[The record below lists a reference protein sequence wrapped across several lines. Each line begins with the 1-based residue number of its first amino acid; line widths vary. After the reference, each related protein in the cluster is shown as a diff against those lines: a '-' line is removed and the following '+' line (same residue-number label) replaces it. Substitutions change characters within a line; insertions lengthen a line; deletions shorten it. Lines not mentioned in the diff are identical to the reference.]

1 MCVFD
6 HQQDRLAGRQAI
18 KDPAHHLD
26 HLPLTRCPVRV
37 RHEAQPRKQRREC
50 RAAAQDLAAPLLI
63 RLIPQ
68 GTQGFHDRPE
78 RQCALTDVQAA
89 AAQDPEPQTRG
100 GAGHILY
107 QPGLADTGVAPHG
120 DQHHLA
126 AGGTFKHATQK
137 FPLALPSDQYRAG
150 HPGAHSPT
158 IPKGLLA
165 GQYLRRD
172 VLSSSPYV
180 RGPGASARGFR

>member
-18 KDPAHHLD
+18 KDPAHRLD
-26 HLPLTRCPVRV
+26 HLPLTRCPARV

-63 RLIPQ
+63 RLGPE

-78 RQCALTDVQAA
+78 RQRALTDVQAA
-89 AAQDPEPQTRG
+89 AGHDPEPQTRG
-100 GAGHILY
+100 GAGHLQH
-107 QPGLADTGVAPHG
+107 QPGLAHTGVAPHG
-120 DQHHLA
+120 DQQHLA
-126 AGGTFKHATQK
+126 ARGTLKHATQT

-150 HPGAHSPT
+150 DPGAHPST
-158 IPKGLLA
+158 IPQGLLA
-165 GQYLRRD
+165 RQCRRRGALR
-172 VLSSSPYV
+172 SSPHV
-180 RGPGASARGFR
+180 RWALRAPRDPG